1 MVEGQ
6 PTAFIAWVQFH
17 CTVCPQSNFAAD
29 IKYHDFI
36 TIRRTLPS
44 INHHKNSFKIVFS
57 HLKLIVLLKMRV
69 ILIKTLI
76 FGLWPKM
83 KIDKKAQL
91 TSAVHVS
98 IMFSY
103 LCAL

>member
-1 MVEGQ
+1 MGKKL
-6 PTAFIAWVQFH
+6 QFRDRG
-17 CTVCPQSNFAAD
+17 TVCPQSNFAAD

-44 INHHKNSFKIVFS
+44 INHHKKSFKIGFS
-57 HLKLIVLLKMRV
+57 HLKLRVLLKMRV

-83 KIDKKAQL
+83 KIDKKHNSLVQC
-91 TSAVHVS
+91 
-98 IMFSY
+98 MF
-103 LCAL
+103 L